1 MNALLT
7 FSQGLGVG
15 LLATAALLLVLGRQP
30 AIAAGVAG
38 TVLAI
43 GGSVTK
49 QGGEPL

>member
-1 MNALLT
+1 MNTLLT
-7 FSQGLGVG
+7 FSQGLGMG

-43 GGSVTK
+43 GGSLTK